1 MKYSAGSLVKVR
13 GREWVVLSEPK
24 NNILTVRPIGGLAEE
39 TTGIHLGLETIEPAE
54 FDLPDPS
61 EIGDYRSSRLLRNAV
76 RLNAR
81 SSVGPFRSLSQI
93 AVDPRPYQLVPLL
106 MALKLNPIRLGIAD
120 DVGIGKT
127 IEACLIAR
135 ELLDRGEIERI
146 AVLCPPH
153 LAEQWQKE
161 LKQKFH
167 IDAELVL
174 RGTVNRL
181 ERNLQIGESLF
192 DVYRHVIVSMDYIKS
207 DRRRDEFVRACPE
220 FVIVDEAHTCAFGYE
235 GKGSRHQRNQL
246 VKQLAASPVRHI
258 VLITATPH
266 SGNEETFRSLLT
278 FLDKDFADLP
288 QDLTGPA
295 NAEHRRKLAQ
305 QFVQRRRADI
315 RHFMKTET
323 PFPERVEAEESYKLS
338 SEYKKLFDRALAY
351 ARETVLDS
359 KGGRHKQRVRWW
371 SALALLRSLASSPAA
386 AEATLR
392 ERAKVSETTTV
403 EEVDEIGRQ
412 SVFDIEI
419 EDSAEGT
426 DVTPGSDLG
435 DETDEDKRNRKS
447 LLEMARIAA
456 SLKGK
461 EDLKLQKAVIFIK
474 TMIEEGYNPII
485 FCRFIS
491 TAEYLADELRT
502 HLNRH
507 YKDLEIDAV
516 TGLLPP
522 DEREDRVEALGV
534 ANRRI
539 LVATDCLSEG
549 INLQDRF
556 DAVIHYD
563 LSWSPTRHE
572 QREGRVDRYGQRKD
586 PVRVLTYYGVD
597 NQIDGIVLDILIR
610 KHKKIRSDTGVSI
623 PLPGD
628 TNKIVDAIFE
638 GLLLRE
644 NAGGQAEHYLPGLED
659 FLKPKKEDLY
669 IQWENAADRE
679 KRSRSVFAQET
690 IKFEE
695 VAEAIA
701 DVSRAIGTVTDIES
715 FTLDALRAYGATI
728 NQSKNVYE
736 LNLKEVPRA
745 VRDGLSEEDKLK
757 VYFDLPAAQGAYH
770 LIRTHPIVANLAS
783 NVMETALDPQLK
795 GIARRAGA
803 ILTKAV
809 QTRTTLLVVRFRY
822 DFISGIV
829 KTQQNQLI
837 EECITFAF
845 EGAPEKAQW
854 LGSDESE
861 NLMLASPSGNIAPD
875 RARDFVLK
883 VIEGVK
889 PLRAYLDEQANVRA
903 RKLLAAH
910 QKVRSA
916 AKFKGAIYKVEPR
929 LPPDILGIYIY
940 LPATS

>member
-1 MKYSAGSLVKVR
+1 MKYSAGSLIKVR
-13 GREWVVLSEPK
+13 GREWIVLSEPK
-24 NNILTVRPIGGLAEE
+24 NDILTVRPIGGLAEE
-39 TTGIHLGLETIEPAE
+39 TTGIHLGLEKPEPAE

-61 EIGDYRSSRLLRNAV
+61 EVGDYRSSRLLRNAV

-81 SSVGPFRSLSQI
+81 SSVGPFRSLAQI

-135 ELLDRGEIERI
+135 ELLDRGEIEKI

-161 LKQKFH
+161 LKRKFH

-192 DVYRHVIVSMDYIKS
+192 DVYRHVIISMDYIKS

-235 GKGSRHQRNQL
+235 GRGNRHQRHQL
-246 VKQLAASPVRHI
+246 IKQLASDSNRHI
-258 VLITATPH
+258 VLVTATPH

-278 FLDKDFADLP
+278 FLDKDFANLP
-288 QDLTGPA
+288 SDLTGSA
-295 NAEHRRKLAQ
+295 NASHRRRLAQ

-323 PFPERVEAEESYKLS
+323 PFPERLEAEESYKLS
-338 SEYKKLFDRALAY
+338 PEYKKLFDRALTY
-351 ARETVLDS
+351 ARETVLDN
-359 KGGRHKQRVRWW
+359 KEGQFKQRVRWW

-386 AEATLR
+386 AESTLR
-392 ERAKVSETTTV
+392 KRAKASETATV
-403 EEVDEIGRQ
+403 EEAEAIGRQ

-419 EDSAEGT
+419 EESAEGT
-426 DVTPGSDLG
+426 DVAPGADLG
-435 DETDEDKRNRKS
+435 EETAEDKRNRKS
-447 LLEMARIAA
+447 LLEMARMALE
-456 SLKGK
+456 LKGK
-461 EDLKLQKAVIFIK
+461 ADLKLQKAITFVK
-474 TMIEEGYNPII
+474 TMLDDGYNPII
-485 FCRFIS
+485 FCRFIP
-491 TAEYLADELRT
+491 TAEYLADELRA
-502 HLNRH
+502 HLKKH
-507 YKDLEIDAV
+507 FKDLEIDAV

-522 DEREDRVEALGV
+522 DEREERVETLGG

-549 INLQDRF
+549 INLQEYF

-586 PVRVLTYYGVD
+586 PVRVLTYYGID

-628 TNKIVDAIFE
+628 TNTIVDAIFE

-644 NAGGQAEHYLPGLED
+644 KAGGQAERYLPGLEE

-695 VAEAIA
+695 VAEAIT
-701 DVSRAIGTVTDIES
+701 DVRRAIGTVADIES
-715 FTLDALRAYGATI
+715 FALDALRAYGATI
-728 NQSKNVYE
+728 KQTKNVYE

-745 VRDGLSEEDKLK
+745 VRDGLGEEDKLK
-757 VYFDLPAAQGAYH
+757 VFFDLPSSKGAYH

-809 QTRTTLLVVRFRY
+809 KTRTTLLLVRFRY
-822 DFISGIV
+822 DLISQIA

-845 EGAPEKAQW
+845 EGAPDKAKW
-854 LGSDESE
+854 LNLEDSE
-861 NLMLASPSGNIAPD
+861 ALMLANPDDNITAE

-883 VIEGVK
+883 VIDGIE
-889 PLRAYLDEQANVRA
+889 PLRKYLDEQAAVRA
-903 RKLLAAH
+903 KSLLEAH

-916 AKFKGAIYKVEPR
+916 AKFKGTIYKVEPR
-929 LPPDILGIYIY
+929 LPPDVLGIYVY
-940 LPATS
+940 LPVTS